1 VRRPPLA
8 FLAFVA
14 LLGCR
19 GAALQQGPSD
29 TLRSY
34 SRALDDGR
42 ADDAYKLL
50 SSEAKRS
57 ISLDA
62 FRRMVKENA
71 PEMKDIAH
79 SLSRPSSD
87 PVVTA
92 TVTSPK
98 GDTVLLVYEE
108 GRWRLDGSAINLYGQ
123 ATPRQSI
130 EAFLRAFERKRYDVM
145 LRFVPDSHLEG
156 LDASKLRAAWEGAQK
171 EEMSASRRPC
181 APLFPPPSSKRSA
194 TAPRWPTGPA
204 ARFSSFAST
213 GRGRSRTSTEHRRLL
228 TAHGA
233 DSRELFPGR
242 FVSLHRGNLGDV
254 DRNLS
259 ACRFQPTPGRNRRG
273 DHRRVPRR

>member
-1 VRRPPLA
+1 MRRPPLA
-8 FLAFVA
+8 VLAFVA

-29 TLRSY
+29 TLRTY

-79 SLSRPSSD
+79 SLSRPASD

-98 GDTVLLVYEE
+98 GDTVLLVYED

-123 ATPRQSI
+123 SSPRQSI

-145 LRFVPDSHLEG
+145 LRFVPDSHLAG
-156 LDASKLRAAWEGAQK
+156 LDADKLRAAWEGAQK
-171 EEMSASRRPC
+171 EEMIRITSALRAALPGAQFEEIGDR
-181 APLFPPPSSKRSA
+181 A
-194 TAPRWPTGPA
+194 TMAYGSGGTVQLVR
-204 ARFSSFAST
+204 
-213 GRGRSRTSTEHRRLL
+213 EH
-228 TAHGA
+228 GSWKIE
-233 DSRELFPGR
+233 DF
-242 FVSLHRGNLGDV
+242 D
-254 DRNLS
+254 
-259 ACRFQPTPGRNRRG
+259 
-273 DHRRVPRR
+273 

>member
-1 VRRPPLA
+1 VRHRLCPA
-8 FLAFVA
+8 RRVA
-14 LLGCR
+14 LALAAMVVFSGCR
-19 GAALQQGPSD
+19 ATTLQQGPSD
-29 TLRSY
+29 TLRAY

-50 SSEAKRS
+50 SSEARRS

-98 GDTVLLVYEE
+98 GDTILLVYEE

-156 LDASKLRAAWEGAQK
+156 LDANKLRAAWEGAQK
-171 EEMSASRRPC
+171 EEMIRITSALRAALSTAQFEEIGDR
-181 APLFPPPSSKRSA
+181 A
-194 TAPRWPTGPA
+194 TMAYGSGGTVQLLR
-204 ARFSSFAST
+204 
-213 GRGRSRTSTEHRRLL
+213 EHGLWKIE
-228 TAHGA
+228 
-233 DSRELFPGR
+233 DF
-242 FVSLHRGNLGDV
+242 D
-254 DRNLS
+254 
-259 ACRFQPTPGRNRRG
+259 
-273 DHRRVPRR
+273 

>member
-1 VRRPPLA
+1 MRRPPLA
-8 FLAFVA
+8 VLAFVA

-29 TLRSY
+29 TLRAY
-34 SRALDDGR
+34 SHALDDGR

-98 GDTVLLVYEE
+98 GDTVLLVYED

-171 EEMSASRRPC
+171 EEMIRITSALR
-181 APLFPPPSSKRSA
+181 AALPSAQFEEIGDRA
-194 TAPRWPTGPA
+194 TMAYGSGGTVQLIR
-204 ARFSSFAST
+204 
-213 GRGRSRTSTEHRRLL
+213 E
-228 TAHGA
+228 HGA
-233 DSRELFPGR
+233 WKIEDF
-242 FVSLHRGNLGDV
+242 D
-254 DRNLS
+254 
-259 ACRFQPTPGRNRRG
+259 
-273 DHRRVPRR
+273 

>member
-1 VRRPPLA
+1 MRRPPLA
-8 FLAFVA
+8 VLAFVA

-29 TLRSY
+29 TLRAY

-98 GDTVLLVYEE
+98 GDTVLLVYED

-171 EEMSASRRPC
+171 EEMIRITSALR
-181 APLFPPPSSKRSA
+181 AALPSAQFEEIGDRA
-194 TAPRWPTGPA
+194 TMAYGSGGTVQLVR
-204 ARFSSFAST
+204 
-213 GRGRSRTSTEHRRLL
+213 E
-228 TAHGA
+228 HGA
-233 DSRELFPGR
+233 WKIDDF
-242 FVSLHRGNLGDV
+242 D
-254 DRNLS
+254 
-259 ACRFQPTPGRNRRG
+259 
-273 DHRRVPRR
+273 